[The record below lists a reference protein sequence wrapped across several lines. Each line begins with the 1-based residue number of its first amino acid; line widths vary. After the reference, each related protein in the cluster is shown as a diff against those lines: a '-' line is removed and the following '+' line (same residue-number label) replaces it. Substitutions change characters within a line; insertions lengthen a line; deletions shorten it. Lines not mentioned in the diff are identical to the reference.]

1 MMSEQSIFVA
11 ALERTDP
18 ADREAFLTETCAGD
32 ESLREHIERLLAFDR
47 QDAGILER
55 GPAPLLEARRPAA
68 LADGALFAGRF
79 RLGQRLGEGGMG
91 EVWDAEQTEP
101 VQRRVALKVVRPGF
115 DSGPLL
121 ARFEQERQ
129 ALALMD
135 HPNIARVLDAGV
147 ARDAPDGPGR
157 PYFVM
162 EFIEGVSI
170 TEYCDAARLSTR
182 ARLDLF
188 VPVCQ
193 AVQHAHQKGVI
204 HRDLKPSNILV
215 GLCDGRPVP
224 KVIDFGVAK
233 ATGPRLTEADV
244 VTEVGSL
251 IGTVEYMSP
260 EQAELGNLDIDTRTD
275 VYALGA
281 VLYELLTGSVPFSRR
296 ELQAVALAEILRK
309 IREDEPPR
317 PSTRLSDS
325 GALASVAAARHTE
338 PKKLIALMRGELDW
352 IVAKCLEKDRNRRYE
367 TASGLAVDLQR
378 HLNDE
383 TVVAR
388 PPSAA
393 YRLRKFLRRNRGPVL
408 TVAAV
413 FLAVALG
420 GITATA
426 GLVKAESARAA
437 EAQRAD
443 GEREA
448 KRLAERRLDQVRAG
462 YALVGSIFADLDPK
476 MDRAGDKPLRERLWP
491 RLASVSRQLDQNAI
505 GDPLTVAH
513 LQTIVGRTLLA
524 IGNDAAA
531 ADAFAKAHETIRRH
545 FPADSDQ
552 VLEIRAC
559 LARAHFDAGQVT
571 VSLPME
577 EDILRIRRE
586 KAGGETIDL
595 LWSMRSLAGNYQA
608 SGRPDRAVR
617 LLKEALQLAEQK
629 LGPDERP
636 TLHVMGTLASAYR
649 ETGRPDLAMPLTV
662 RAYELSKARR
672 GPTDSDTLT
681 NGSDLADA
689 YMLDGKHG
697 PAIDLYE
704 ERLRIRRDQLDR
716 DHPEVLA
723 NMNDL
728 GLAYLEARKLDRA
741 IPLFEDTLKLRRGRL
756 PGADSRIQISINN
769 LALAYQVDGQDERAI
784 PLFEEALASYRNRP
798 DANPASTWV
807 MMNNLAA
814 SCQNTGRMDRAA
826 ALLEEAVAGIEGV
839 KFQHRY
845 ADRIVRRACSVLEL
859 HQKRYG
865 RAEALRRKWLAVLG
879 ERFGPAS
886 IESAE
891 EQTNLGWNLVQQRQW
906 PEAAALLRP
915 ALAVRREKQPDE
927 WTTFNTQSILGE
939 ALLGLKQFED
949 AETHLVAGFDG
960 MNRREAKIPGPAKVR
975 LTQAADRLVRLY
987 ESLGRP
993 AEAEKWRAAQAARNP
1008 TGK

>member
-1 MMSEQSIFVA
+1 MVNEQSVFAA
-11 ALERTDP
+11 ALEITDP
-18 ADREAFLTETCAGD
+18 ADRDAFLAETCAGD
-32 ESLREHIERLLAFDR
+32 ESLRAHIERLLAFDR

-55 GPAPLLEARRPAA
+55 GPAPMLDARRPAA
-68 LADGALFAGRF
+68 LTAGAMFAGRF
-79 RLGQRLGEGGMG
+79 RLGQKLGEGGMG

-147 ARDAPDGPGR
+147 AHDSPDRPGR

-170 TEYCDAARLSTR
+170 TEYCDAARLPTR
-182 ARLDLF
+182 ARLELL

-260 EQAELGNLDIDTRTD
+260 EQAELDNLDIDTRTD

-281 VLYELLTGSVPFSRR
+281 ILYELLTGSVPFSRR
-296 ELQAVALAEILRK
+296 ELRSVALAEVLRK

-317 PSTRLSDS
+317 PSTRLSGS
-325 GALASVAAARHTE
+325 GTLASVAAARHTE
-338 PKKLIALMRGELDW
+338 PKKLVALMRGELDW

-367 TASGLAVDLQR
+367 TVTGLAVDLQR
-378 HLNDE
+378 YLNDE

-388 PPSAA
+388 PPSTA
-393 YRLRKFLRRNRGPVL
+393 YRVRKFVRRNRRAVL
-408 TVAAV
+408 SVAAV
-413 FLAVALG
+413 FLAVAGG

-426 GLVKAESARAA
+426 GLVQAESARAA

-448 KRLAERRLDQVRAG
+448 KRLAERRLEQVQAG
-462 YALVGSIFADLDPK
+462 YALLGSIFTDLDPK
-476 MDRAGDKPLRERLWP
+476 MDRAADKPLRERLWS
-491 RLASVSRQLDQNAI
+491 RLVAVREQLDRQAI
-505 GDPLTVAH
+505 DDPLTVAN
-513 LQTIVGRTLLA
+513 LQAVVGRTLLA
-524 IGNDAAA
+524 IGYDAEA
-531 ADAFAKAHETIRRH
+531 ADVFAKAHETIRQH
-545 FPADSDQ
+545 FPADSDE

-559 LARAHFDAGQVT
+559 LARAHRDAGRIS

-577 EDILRIRRE
+577 EDILRIRRG
-586 KAGGETIDL
+586 KADGKTIDL
-595 LWSMRSLAGNYQA
+595 LWSMRSLAANYLA
-608 SGRPDRAVR
+608 SGRSDHAVQ
-617 LLKEALQLAEQK
+617 LLKEALQVAQQE

-636 TLHVMGTLASAYR
+636 TLHVMGTLASAHR
-649 ETGRPDLAMPLTV
+649 EAGRPDLAMPLTV
-662 RAYELSKARR
+662 RAYELSRARR
-672 GPTDSDTLT
+672 GPTDADTLA

-689 YMLDGKHG
+689 YMLAGKHG
-697 PAIDLYE
+697 PAIALYE
-704 ERLRIRRDQLDR
+704 NLLQLRRDQLDH
-716 DHPEVLA
+716 DHPEVLT

-728 GLAYLEARKLDRA
+728 GPACMEARELDRA
-741 IPLFEDTLKLRRGRL
+741 IRLFDDTLKLRRGRL

-769 LALAYQVDGQDERAI
+769 LALAYQLDGKDAQAI
-784 PLFEEALASYRNRP
+784 PLFEEALTAYRNRP

-814 SCQNTGRMDRAA
+814 SCQNTGRLDRAA
-826 ALLEEAVAGIEGV
+826 ALLEEAVAGLEGV

-845 ADRIVRRACSVLEL
+845 ADRIVRRACSVYEL
-859 HQKRYG
+859 QKRYD
-865 RAEALRRKWLAVLG
+865 RAETLRRKWLTVLDG
-879 ERFGPAS
+879 RFGTGS
-886 IESAE
+886 VEYAE

-906 PEAAALLRP
+906 PEAAAVLRP
-915 ALAVRREKQPDE
+915 ALAVRRERQPDE

-939 ALLGLKQFED
+939 ALLGMKQFED
-949 AETHLVAGFDG
+949 AEAHLLAGFEG
-960 MNRREAKIPGPAKVR
+960 MNRREAKIPQVGKIR
-975 LTQAADRLVRLY
+975 LTQAIDRLIQLY
-987 ESLGRP
+987 EARANFTG
-993 AEAEKWRAAQAARNP
+993 AAKWRAVRAAQQP